1 MSGLHGK
8 VALVTGAGSKEG
20 IGMACAKLLATAGA
34 QVAITS
40 TTARINERLQELS
53 GDRHLSVVADLT
65 REAEAQA
72 LLAAVMAR
80 YGRIDIL
87 INNAGM
93 VQTGKGDSTHGAL
106 LHETSFDQWQRD
118 MDLNLHT
125 CFHVTRAAVPIML
138 EQNYGRIVNIAS
150 VTGPLVTMP
159 GTSGYSAA
167 KSAMVGMTRAL
178 AHEVADRNIMVNA
191 VAPGWI
197 ATQSS
202 SDEELAAGV
211 HTPVGRPG
219 RPDEIAE
226 VALFLASEGCSYLT
240 GQMIVV
246 DGGNSLQEHKG
257 HRTRMDSGQ

>member
-1 MSGLHGK
+1 MAGMHGK

-20 IGMACAKLLATAGA
+20 IGMACARLLAAAGA

-40 TTARINERLQELS
+40 TTARINERLLELS
-53 GDRHLSVVADLT
+53 GAQHLGIVADLT
-65 REAEAQA
+65 QEAEAQA
-72 LLAAVMAR
+72 LVEKVKAR

-93 VQTGKGDSTHGAL
+93 VQTGTKDVPSAL
-106 LHETSFDQWQRD
+106 MHETSFDNWKRD
-118 MDLNLHT
+118 IDLNLNT
-125 CFHVTRAAVPIML
+125 CFHVTRAVIPVML
-138 EQNYGRIVNIAS
+138 AQHYGRIVNIAS
-150 VTGPLVTMP
+150 VTGPLVTVP
-159 GTSGYSAA
+159 GSAGYSAA
-167 KSAMVGMTRAL
+167 KSAMVGLTRAL
-178 AHEVADRNIMVNA
+178 AHEVAAENIMVNA

-202 SDEELAAGV
+202 LDEELVAGKY
-211 HTPVGRPG
+211 TPVGRCG

-246 DGGNSLQEHKG
+246 DGGNSLQEYKVL
-257 HRTRMDSGQ
+257 QNVN